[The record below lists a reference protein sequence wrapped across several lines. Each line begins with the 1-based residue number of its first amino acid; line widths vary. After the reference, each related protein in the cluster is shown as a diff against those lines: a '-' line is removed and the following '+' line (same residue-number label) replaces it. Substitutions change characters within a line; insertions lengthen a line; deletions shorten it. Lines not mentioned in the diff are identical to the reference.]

1 MLCEKRESIRAAT
14 KPHVLFSSTC
24 AVTVV
29 DATVSAQQR
38 MIKRNE
44 RSMSNGPL
52 RLVGNALDHDH
63 VRISRGP
70 TNRFEL
76 RVVLGPPPLSR
87 GFHGLKANDDETL
100 WIPVALQTLGLAT
113 AYQVFTTV
121 FADLVRHASTIAGV
135 GLFIAH

>member
-1 MLCEKRESIRAAT
+1 MLCEKRESMRAAT

-38 MIKRNE
+38 MNTPNE
-44 RSMSNGPL
+44 RSMSDGPL
-52 RLVGNALDHDH
+52 CLVGNALDHDH
-63 VRISRGP
+63 VRISRCP

-87 GFHGLKANDDETL
+87 GFHGLKANDDDTL
-100 WIPVALQTLGLAT
+100 WIPVALQTLGPAT
-113 AYQVFTTV
+113 PHQVFTTV
-121 FADLVRHASTIAGV
+121 LADLVRYSGTIAGV
-135 GLFIAH
+135 GLFITH

>member
-1 MLCEKRESIRAAT
+1 MLCEKRESMRAAT
-14 KPHVLFSSTC
+14 KPHVLFASTC

-38 MIKRNE
+38 MNKPNE
-44 RSMSNGPL
+44 RSMSDGPL
-52 RLVGNALDHDH
+52 CLVGNALDHDH

-76 RVVLGPPPLSR
+76 RVVLGPAPLSR
-87 GFHGLKANDDETL
+87 SFYGLKPNDDETR
-100 WIPVALQTLGLAT
+100 WIPVALQTLCLAT

-121 FADLVRHASTIAGV
+121 LADLV
-135 GLFIAH
+135 

>member
-1 MLCEKRESIRAAT
+1 MLCEKRESIRTAT

-24 AVTVV
+24 AATVV

-38 MIKRNE
+38 MNKPNE
-44 RSMSNGPL
+44 RSMSNGEL
-52 RLVGNALDHDH
+52 RLGNALDHDH
-63 VRISRGP
+63 VGISRCP

-87 GFHGLKANDDETL
+87 GFHGLNADDDETL
-100 WIPVALQTLGLAT
+100 WIPVALQTLGFA
-113 AYQVFTTV
+113 APHQVFTSV
-121 FADLVRHASTIAGV
+121 LADLVRHAGTIAGV